1 MRSCPLLLLLC
12 VVSFAQAVAVSDFPK
27 KLLPIY
33 EMLHTSTQRTAG
45 DLDRDISSVVRR
57 RVRRHLPSSLLR
69 RHLLAI
75 CPTPMLAGPSPPPN
89 VALCKLSKMYAE
101 VVDMGLKAQNVKQT
115 AERATQVQAKMP
127 LLYVKEAKRNADAW
141 QRAKKR
147 EEKDIAERI
156 QRANR
161 ENRASQEERADN
173 ILRGEIGQAAAL
185 QKTRYSEIAEGL
197 RRSDAANQIE
207 AGHRGERMFR
217 ASMKS
222 LREGDERSYRADH
235 ADTED
240 RSELDQSEER
250 SERGVREEL
259 GESRLRRENAE
270 RQSRMSY
277 VERQQ
282 RQSRDLEGERAHI
295 AERAGAEQDLAMMLH
310 AEQDQWLS
318 RESKLEN
325 NHFNTIKIG
334 MGGSKTP
341 SETAI
346 SRPQD
351 SNYWRSPKSFA
362 VPMGKQH
369 ELDLTRPHQKVFSEA
384 HSEAV
389 IGETEPQHVFT
400 PDYARNAF
408 YQKTLQPKLT
418 PRWQR
423 YQGTVLDSAGNEVRT
438 AMPLQNSKTH
448 SLELTLA
455 ISCAILILLLFFFSA
470 SSRNSAS
477 EPLLQN
483 TNSASTCTITA
494 P

>member
-1 MRSCPLLLLLC
+1 MHSCLLLLLLC
-12 VVSFAQAVAVSDFPK
+12 VVSFAQAVAVSVFPK
-27 KLLPIY
+27 KPY
-33 EMLHTSTQRTAG
+33 ERLHTSTQRAAE
-45 DLDRDISSVVRR
+45 DLDRDISNVVRR
-57 RVRRHLPSSLLR
+57 RVRRHL
-69 RHLLAI
+69 LAP

-89 VALCKLSKMYAE
+89 VALCQLSKMYAE

-115 AERATQVQAKMP
+115 AWRAMDVQAKMP
-127 LLYVKEAKRNADAW
+127 PIYAKEAKRQADAW

-147 EEKDIAERI
+147 EEKDIAERM
-156 QRANR
+156 QRVNR
-161 ENRASQEERADN
+161 ENRASQEAHADN
-173 ILRGEIGQAAAL
+173 IRRGEIGQAAAL

-235 ADTED
+235 EDAED

-259 GESRLRRENAE
+259 GESRLRRENEE

-282 RQSRDLEGERAHI
+282 RESRDLEGERAHV
-295 AERAGAEQDLAMMLH
+295 AERAGPEQDLAMTLR

-318 RESKLEN
+318 RERKLEN

-346 SRPQD
+346 SRPHD

-369 ELDLTRPHQKVFSEA
+369 ERDLTRPHQRVFSEA
-384 HSEAV
+384 HSEAA
-389 IGETEPQHVFT
+389 IGETEPQHLFI
-400 PDYARNAF
+400 PDYARNGF
-408 YQKTLQPKLT
+408 YQKTLQPQLT
-418 PRWQR
+418 SRQR
-423 YQGTVLDSAGNEVRT
+423 YRGTVLDSAGNEVRT
-438 AMPLQNSKTH
+438 AMPLQNSKTQ